1 MSPIS
6 ICWRIIQI
14 SQCARVC
21 VCVCSFCKVCVC
33 VCAVS
38 VKMCVHTSHNCAC
51 VPLEVW
57 EISMV

>member
-14 SQCARVC
+14 SQCAC
-21 VCVCSFCKVCVC
+21 VRACVCVC

-38 VKMCVHTSHNCAC
+38 VKMWVHTSHNCAC

-57 EISMV
+57 EMGTV

>member
-6 ICWRIIQI
+6 VCWRIIQI
-14 SQCARVC
+14 SQCVC
-21 VCVCSFCKVCVC
+21 VCTCA
-33 VCAVS
+33 CAVS

-57 EISMV
+57 EFGTVQHASEHP